1 MVQRLFGMTQSQIKF
16 IEEHKMN
23 DIIQIKAK
31 LCDILLGI
39 KQAETYLQ
47 NESVKAN
54 ELIRKIEELNQLPVE
69 VVDV

>member
-1 MVQRLFGMTQSQIKF
+1 
-16 IEEHKMN
+16 MN